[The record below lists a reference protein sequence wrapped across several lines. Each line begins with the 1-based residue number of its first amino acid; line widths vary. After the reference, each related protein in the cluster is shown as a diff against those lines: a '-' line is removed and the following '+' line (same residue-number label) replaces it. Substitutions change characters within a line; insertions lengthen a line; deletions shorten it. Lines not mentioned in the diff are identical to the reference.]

1 MTFEKDSPEA
11 FFFRKV
17 DEFIAQADE
26 IILDCNCRERVREEF
41 ASRYPG
47 KRVDYA
53 REKTCDFFEVLGN
66 QYYAEDLHE
75 ALPELFQQLTAHKDA
90 CIKCMCDIAVKRSK
104 LEERIETIKRV
115 MAALCVDSNESI
127 SSIMNNQYPS
137 EHMWKKDLPKD
148 ILSLISSF
156 DKSKNTNTRRAIETK
171 LSSLSTSIIKKSP
184 TFTFALASQNAIPDT
199 LQELT
204 ELEITVKANLSKLE
218 NVTCKLNIVSYS
230 LQKIIDE
237 ANKIL

>member
-26 IILDCNCRERVREEF
+26 IILECNCRKRVREEF

-47 KRVDYA
+47 KRVDNA
-53 REKTCDFFEVLGN
+53 REKVCDSFEVLGN
-66 QYYAEDLHE
+66 QYFAEDLLE
-75 ALPELFQQLTAHKDA
+75 NLPILFQQLTSYKETY
-90 CIKCMCDIAVKRSK
+90 IKRRCDIAVKRSK
-104 LEERIETIKRV
+104 LEERIETIERIK
-115 MAALCVDSNESI
+115 AILCADSDESI
-127 SSIMNNQYPS
+127 SSIMNSQYPS

-148 ILSLISSF
+148 ILSLINSF
-156 DKSKNTNTRRAIETK
+156 DKSKNTNTKRTIEAK

-204 ELEITVKANLSKLE
+204 ELEATVKSNLSKFE
-218 NVTCKLNIVSYS
+218 NMTCKLSIVSYS